1 MPNSAEESLTARIR
15 SLPRRLGSE
24 VVWCLSLA
32 VGFGA
37 LLLVAYLAS
46 GFLEKISAA
55 RTVALLDVP
64 TVRYAAEHRTGWLTA
79 AMRIVT
85 DLGGD
90 VGLLV
95 VVLAAGVILRRQ
107 SGSWR
112 PLLVL
117 LAIAVGAIELERI
130 IKVIVARLRPPAA
143 WRVFHEKGFS
153 FPSGHAT
160 HSAAVYGGVAYLAT
174 HIRALGR
181 RARVAIWVTAIAA
194 CLLIGI
200 SRVYLGAHW
209 PTDVVG
215 GWMLAVGW
223 LWIALWAPPL

>member
-1 MPNSAEESLTARIR
+1 MQDSSHDRLTARIR
-15 SLPRRLGSE
+15 SLPRRLSPE
-24 VVWCLSLA
+24 LAWCFSLA

-46 GFLEKISAA
+46 GLLEKIPAA
-55 RTVALLDVP
+55 KTAALFDVP
-64 TVRYAAEHRTGWLTA
+64 IVRYAAEHRVGWLTA
-79 AMRIVT
+79 SMRIIT

-90 VGLLV
+90 VGLLI

-107 SGSWR
+107 TGSWR

-117 LAIAVGAIELERI
+117 LTIAVGAIELERV
-130 IKVIVARLRPPAA
+130 IKLIVARPRPPAA
-143 WRVFHEKGFS
+143 WRVFHEKGWS

-160 HSAAVYGGVAYLAT
+160 HSAAVYASVAYLAT

-181 RARVAIWVTAIAA
+181 RARVAIWMTAIGA
-194 CLLIGI
+194 CLLIGV
-200 SRVYLGAHW
+200 SRIYLGAHW

-215 GWMLAVGW
+215 SWMLAIVW
-223 LWIALWAPPL
+223 LWIALSAPPL